1 MIHSYCVKLGCSS
14 RCVLPATRSLWR
26 FVFVLRIHSIASL
39 DRICSHQQRFGPF
52 GTDVVPIVL
61 PLQ

>member
-1 MIHSYCVKLGCSS
+1 MIHSYCVKPVCS
-14 RCVLPATRSLWR
+14 TSLWR